1 MVSVSSQLDEPAE
14 QVGIVMWI
22 GFDKMMDQEVFCDLS
37 SCHLD
42 FFSIVDLLAS
52 ADDTFQPVDYD
63 EAFEVETNVFD
74 VD

>member
-1 MVSVSSQLDEPAE
+1 MVSVSSQLDESAD
-14 QVGIVMWI
+14 QVGIGMWI

-37 SCHLD
+37 SCYLG

-63 EAFEVETNVFD
+63 EAFEIETNAFD
-74 VD
+74 FD